1 MYECFVAMTV
11 FSNGDFDLKLKGL
24 FRSFD
29 TDDGGTI
36 DWSELLTFLKA
47 AIQGLCKLL
56 KLPVPSLGQ
65 ILEYSYS
72 VYKEIDSDMSG
83 EIDFDEFSQ
92 WVRNSIEL

>member
-1 MYECFVAMTV
+1 
-11 FSNGDFDLKLKGL
+11 
-24 FRSFD
+24 
-29 TDDGGTI
+29 
-36 DWSELLTFLKA
+36 LLTFLKA